1 MPGPRRRWSCGEL
14 QGAVTGRAIKGALK
28 DEANKRH
35 SINAQL
41 IPRKIPVSREGGEG
55 QLMVIK
61 LSQEGSFF
69 MRFII

>member
-55 QLMVIK
+55 W
-61 LSQEGSFF
+61 
-69 MRFII
+69 